1 MTNTEK
7 VVEFISKWDARDVD
21 GIVST
26 FAEDPYY
33 HNIPMDPLTSKQSIR
48 EFAEPFLAQATRVEW
63 QVLFIAEDENGVV
76 LTERIDIFE
85 FGDKRVSLPI
95 MGTFEFEGDKLK
107 RWRDYF
113 DSHGEPAS
121 RLKLPLALIKMVIPK
136 EQNCP
141 VSLR

>member
-1 MTNTEK
+1 MTNTGK
-7 VVEFISKWDARDVD
+7 VMEFINKWEARDVD
-21 GIVST
+21 GIVSS
-26 FAEDPYY
+26 FAEDPFY
-33 HNIPMDPLTSKQSIR
+33 HNIPMEPLTSKQSIR

-85 FGDKRVSLPI
+85 FGDKRVALPL

-113 DSHGEPAS
+113 DLRDFETQMA
-121 RLKLPLALIKMVIPK
+121 AL
-136 EQNCP
+136 QD
-141 VSLR
+141 